1 MSLVMIFLPKKKKK
15 KNLTTKF
22 PFVKC
27 CPRPAECI
35 QVKSEQH
42 SPLI

>member
-1 MSLVMIFLPKKKKK
+1 MSLVMIFLQES
-15 KNLTTKF
+15 LTTKF

-27 CPRPAECI
+27 CPGPVEYI

-42 SPLI
+42 SALI